1 MPKHDDPTTELPGTG
16 RIAAELRATGSG
28 PTAAELGGTETGPI
42 AADLGGTGTGATAA
56 APAPPPGL
64 AHAGPAH
71 TGPAQTGQA
80 QTGQADTG
88 PVRTGQAPPGRPSA
102 GPVPIAAELGGTG
115 IGPIAAELGGAG
127 TGATAAVPAPPPGLA
142 HAGPAHTGPA
152 QTGQADTGPVHTGQA
167 PAGRPS
173 VGPAAPAAPAGPGYR
188 AVFRVREF
196 RVVFVAHLF
205 SLLGV
210 VVSEL
215 ALTVLVYDLTR
226 SPLLSSLTFALGF
239 LPYLVGGTLLA
250 GLTDRLPPR
259 RILVVCDLLCAGCVA
274 LMVVPATP
282 VALLL
287 ALRCAIAVVSPVFNG
302 TRMATLAD
310 ILGEGDLFVLGRSLL
325 RIVSQSA
332 LLTGFAVGG
341 VLLTVVPPRGA
352 LAVTAGTFLV
362 SALLLRLGTVR
373 RPARGSG
380 AAGSGLSGTWA
391 VLRNRRVRALMLMF
405 WVPPLF
411 AVVPEALAAPYAD
424 EIGVSTAAL
433 GLLMC
438 ALPVGTITGELLA
451 GSFLSAAVRSRIV
464 LPLAVTGVLPYLLY
478 APEPGVPLA
487 AAALFLAG
495 ATGAYTLGL
504 DAWFVAA
511 VPEEQRGRAMTLMT
525 AGMMTVQGIGMAGA
539 GVAAEFAPVHVVV
552 AGTGVL
558 GTVCLLAAA
567 AELRAAGAAGDR
579 KARRG

>member
-1 MPKHDDPTTELPGTG
+1 MPKPDTPTPSAPPG
-16 RIAAELRATGSG
+16 E
-28 PTAAELGGTETGPI
+28 P
-42 AADLGGTGTGATAA
+42 
-56 APAPPPGL
+56 APAPALARAGETASVPAGTPVSVPVGEAVPLPAGAPASVPAGGPKAEPAPADRTEGASAPGSPTPV
-64 AHAGPAH
+64 AGP
-71 TGPAQTGQA
+71 GQ
-80 QTGQADTG
+80 
-88 PVRTGQAPPGRPSA
+88 
-102 GPVPIAAELGGTG
+102 GPVP
-115 IGPIAAELGGAG
+115 
-127 TGATAAVPAPPPGLA
+127 
-142 HAGPAHTGPA
+142 
-152 QTGQADTGPVHTGQA
+152 
-167 PAGRPS
+167 PS
-173 VGPAAPAAPAGPGYR
+173 PGYR

-196 RVVFVAHLF
+196 RFVFTAHLF

-250 GLTDRLPPR
+250 GLTDRFPPR
-259 RILVVCDLLCAGCVA
+259 RILVVCDLVCAACVV
-274 LMVVPATP
+274 LMTVPATP
-282 VALLL
+282 VAALL

-310 ILGEGDLFVLGRSLL
+310 VLGEGDLFVLGRSLL

-332 LLTGFAVGG
+332 LLAGFAAGG

-352 LAVTAGTFLV
+352 LVVTAATFLV

-373 RPARGSG
+373 RPARGG
-380 AAGSGLSGTWA
+380 GDGEGGLAGTWA
-391 VLRNRRVRALMLMF
+391 LLRDRRVRALMVMF
-405 WVPPLF
+405 WVPPFF

-451 GSFLSAAVRSRIV
+451 GSFLSAAARSRLV

-478 APEPGVPLA
+478 AVRPGVALA

-504 DAWFVAA
+504 DARFVAA
-511 VPEEQRGRAMTLMT
+511 VPEERRGRAMTLMT
-525 AGMMTVQGIGMAGA
+525 AGMMTVQGVGMAGA
-539 GVAAEFAPVHVVV
+539 GLAAEFVPVHAVV
-552 AGTGVL
+552 AGTGVV
-558 GTVCLLAAA
+558 GTLCLLAAA
-567 AELRAAGAAGDR
+567 AELRATEGRDGADR
-579 KARRG
+579 HVPHG

>member
-1 MPKHDDPTTELPGTG
+1 MPENDTRTPSRAPAPTPPHGPDTAPAAPGTTPEPLPTG
-16 RIAAELRATGSG
+16 PAATGPVPPDPG
-28 PTAAELGGTETGPI
+28 PPGTATPAPAPSPSTPASTG
-42 AADLGGTGTGATAA
+42 AASPAASTPASTGAALPAASTPASTGAALPAAPPTGTALP
-56 APAPPPGL
+56 APAPP
-64 AHAGPAH
+64 A
-71 TGPAQTGQA
+71 
-80 QTGQADTG
+80 
-88 PVRTGQAPPGRPSA
+88 APPA
-102 GPVPIAAELGGTG
+102 
-115 IGPIAAELGGAG
+115 
-127 TGATAAVPAPPPGLA
+127 
-142 HAGPAHTGPA
+142 
-152 QTGQADTGPVHTGQA
+152 
-167 PAGRPS
+167 
-173 VGPAAPAAPAGPGYR
+173 PGYR
-188 AVFRVREF
+188 AVFAVREF

-239 LPYLVGGTLLA
+239 LPYLLGGTLLA

-259 RILVVCDLLCAGCVA
+259 RILVVCDLVCAGCVA

-282 VALLL
+282 VAVLLV
-287 ALRCAIAVVSPVFNG
+287 LRCAIAVVSPVFNG

-332 LLTGFAVGG
+332 LLTGFAAGG
-341 VLLTVVPPRGA
+341 VLLTLVPPRGA
-352 LAVTAGTFLV
+352 LAVTATTFLV
-362 SALLLRLGTVR
+362 SALLLRLGTAR
-373 RPARGSG
+373 RPARAG
-380 AAGSGLSGTWA
+380 AGTGGLSGTWA

-438 ALPVGTITGELLA
+438 ALPVGTIAGELFA
-451 GSFLSAAVRSRIV
+451 GSFLSAAARARIV

-478 APEPGVPLA
+478 APRPGVALA
-487 AAALFLAG
+487 AVALFLAG

-511 VPEEQRGRAMTLMT
+511 VPEQQRGRAMTLMT
-525 AGMMTVQGIGMAGA
+525 AGMMTVQGVGMAGA
-539 GVAAEFAPVHVVV
+539 GIAAEFAPVHTVV

-558 GTVCLLAAA
+558 GTLCLLAAA
-567 AELRAAGAAGDR
+567 AELRATAPRPKGETGLT
-579 KARRG
+579 GI

>member
-1 MPKHDDPTTELPGTG
+1 MPENDTRTPS
-16 RIAAELRATGSG
+16 R
-28 PTAAELGGTETGPI
+28 
-42 AADLGGTGTGATAA
+42 
-56 APAPPPGL
+56 APAPTPP
-64 AHAGPAH
+64 HGPDD
-71 TGPAQTGQA
+71 P
-80 QTGQADTG
+80 
-88 PVRTGQAPPGRPSA
+88 PVT
-102 GPVPIAAELGGTG
+102 
-115 IGPIAAELGGAG
+115 
-127 TGATAAVPAPPPGLA
+127 
-142 HAGPAHTGPA
+142 
-152 QTGQADTGPVHTGQA
+152 
-167 PAGRPS
+167 
-173 VGPAAPAAPAGPGYR
+173 APAAPGATPEPLPTGPAATGPVPPDPGPPGAATPAPSPSTPASTGTAPPASAVVPTRAALPAPVPAAASTGTASPAPASAAAPPAPGYR
-188 AVFRVREF
+188 AVFAVREF

-239 LPYLVGGTLLA
+239 LPYLLGGTLLA

-259 RILVVCDLLCAGCVA
+259 RILVVCDLVCAGCVA

-282 VALLL
+282 VAVLLV
-287 ALRCAIAVVSPVFNG
+287 LRCAIAVVSPVFNG

-332 LLTGFAVGG
+332 LLTGFAAGG
-341 VLLTVVPPRGA
+341 VLLTLVPPRGA
-352 LAVTAGTFLV
+352 LAVTATTFLV
-362 SALLLRLGTVR
+362 SALLLRLGTAR
-373 RPARGSG
+373 RPARAG
-380 AAGSGLSGTWA
+380 AGTGGLSGTWA

-438 ALPVGTITGELLA
+438 ALPVGTIAGELFA
-451 GSFLSAAVRSRIV
+451 GSFLSAAARARIV

-478 APEPGVPLA
+478 APRPGVSLA
-487 AAALFLAG
+487 AVALFLAG

-525 AGMMTVQGIGMAGA
+525 AGMMTVQGVGMAGA
-539 GVAAEFAPVHVVV
+539 GIAAEFAPVHTVV

-558 GTVCLLAAA
+558 GTLCLLAAA
-567 AELRAAGAAGDR
+567 AELRATAPRPKGETGLT
-579 KARRG
+579 GI

>member
-1 MPKHDDPTTELPGTG
+1 MPKHDDPTTALPGTDPG
-16 RIAAELRATGSG
+16 PTAAAPGGTGIG
-28 PTAAELGGTETGPI
+28 PTAAELGGTGPT
-42 AADLGGTGTGATAA
+42 AAELGGTGTGTDPEPTAA

-64 AHAGPAH
+64 AHAD
-71 TGPAQTGQA
+71 PAQT
-80 QTGQADTG
+80 
-88 PVRTGQAPPGRPSA
+88 RP
-102 GPVPIAAELGGTG
+102 
-115 IGPIAAELGGAG
+115 
-127 TGATAAVPAPPPGLA
+127 A
-142 HAGPAHTGPA
+142 HA
-152 QTGQADTGPVHTGQA
+152 GPVHTGQA

-173 VGPAAPAAPAGPGYR
+173 TASAAPTAPTAPAAPGYR

-362 SALLLRLGTVR
+362 SALLLRLGTAR

-380 AAGSGLSGTWA
+380 AADGGLSGTWA

-539 GVAAEFAPVHVVV
+539 GVAAEFAPVHAVV

>member
-1 MPKHDDPTTELPGTG
+1 MPENDTRTPS
-16 RIAAELRATGSG
+16 R
-28 PTAAELGGTETGPI
+28 
-42 AADLGGTGTGATAA
+42 
-56 APAPPPGL
+56 APAPTPP
-64 AHAGPAH
+64 HGP
-71 TGPAQTGQA
+71 
-80 QTGQADTG
+80 DT
-88 PVRTGQAPPGRPSA
+88 PP
-102 GPVPIAAELGGTG
+102 IT
-115 IGPIAAELGGAG
+115 
-127 TGATAAVPAPPPGLA
+127 
-142 HAGPAHTGPA
+142 
-152 QTGQADTGPVHTGQA
+152 
-167 PAGRPS
+167 
-173 VGPAAPAAPAGPGYR
+173 APAAPGTTPVPLPTGPAATGPVPPHPGPPGTATPAPAPSPSTPASTGAALPAASAAVPTGAALPAPAPVAAPTGTALPAPVPAAASTGAALPVPTPAAAPTGTALPAAAPPAPGYR
-188 AVFRVREF
+188 AVFAVREF

-239 LPYLVGGTLLA
+239 LPYLLGGTLLA

-259 RILVVCDLLCAGCVA
+259 RILVVCDLVCAGCVA

-282 VALLL
+282 VAVLLV
-287 ALRCAIAVVSPVFNG
+287 LRCAIAVVSPVFNG

-332 LLTGFAVGG
+332 LLTGFAAGG
-341 VLLTVVPPRGA
+341 VLLTLVPPRGA
-352 LAVTAGTFLV
+352 LAVTATTFLV
-362 SALLLRLGTVR
+362 SALLLRLGTAR
-373 RPARGSG
+373 RPARAG
-380 AAGSGLSGTWA
+380 AGTGGLSGTWA

-438 ALPVGTITGELLA
+438 ALPVGTIAGELFA
-451 GSFLSAAVRSRIV
+451 GSFLSAAARARIV

-478 APEPGVPLA
+478 APRPGVALA
-487 AAALFLAG
+487 AVALFLAG

-525 AGMMTVQGIGMAGA
+525 AGMMTVQGVGMAGA
-539 GVAAEFAPVHVVV
+539 GIAAEFAPVHTVV

-558 GTVCLLAAA
+558 GTLCLLAAA
-567 AELRAAGAAGDR
+567 AELRATAARPKGET
-579 KARRG
+579 GLTGI

>member
-1 MPKHDDPTTELPGTG
+1 MPENHTRTPPPAPASTPAPARDGALPDAALPDTAETTPGAG
-16 RIAAELRATGSG
+16 AGAAREAG
-28 PTAAELGGTETGPI
+28 PPAPAPE
-42 AADLGGTGTGATAA
+42 
-56 APAPPPGL
+56 APAPPG
-64 AHAGPAH
+64 
-71 TGPAQTGQA
+71 
-80 QTGQADTG
+80 
-88 PVRTGQAPPGRPSA
+88 
-102 GPVPIAAELGGTG
+102 
-115 IGPIAAELGGAG
+115 
-127 TGATAAVPAPPPGLA
+127 
-142 HAGPAHTGPA
+142 
-152 QTGQADTGPVHTGQA
+152 
-167 PAGRPS
+167 
-173 VGPAAPAAPAGPGYR
+173 GYR
-188 AVFRVREF
+188 AVFAVREF
-196 RVVFVAHLF
+196 RFVFAAHLF

-215 ALTVLVYDLTR
+215 ALTVLVYDMTR

-239 LPYLVGGTLLA
+239 LPYLLGGTLLA

-259 RILVVCDLLCAGCVA
+259 RILVVCDLVCAGCVA
-274 LMVVPATP
+274 VMAAPATP

-287 ALRCAIAVVSPVFNG
+287 VLRCAIAVVSPVFNG

-332 LLTGFAVGG
+332 LLTGYAAAG

-352 LAVTAGTFLV
+352 LVVTAATFLA
-362 SALLLRLGTVR
+362 SALLLRLGTAR
-373 RPARGSG
+373 RPARAGG
-380 AAGSGLSGTWA
+380 AAGGLPGTFA

-424 EIGVSTAAL
+424 RAGASTAAL

-438 ALPVGTITGELLA
+438 ALPVGTIAGELFA
-451 GSFLSAAVRSRIV
+451 GSFLSAATRSRIV

-487 AAALFLAG
+487 AAALLLAG

-525 AGMMTVQGIGMAGA
+525 AGMMTVQGVGMAGA
-539 GVAAEFAPVHVVV
+539 GIAAEFAPVHVVV

-558 GTVCLLAAA
+558 GTLCLLAAA
-567 AELRAAGAAGDR
+567 VELRATERRDGADR
-579 KARRG
+579 HMTSR

>member
-1 MPKHDDPTTELPGTG
+1 M
-16 RIAAELRATGSG
+16 
-28 PTAAELGGTETGPI
+28 
-42 AADLGGTGTGATAA
+42 
-56 APAPPPGL
+56 
-64 AHAGPAH
+64 
-71 TGPAQTGQA
+71 
-80 QTGQADTG
+80 
-88 PVRTGQAPPGRPSA
+88 
-102 GPVPIAAELGGTG
+102 
-115 IGPIAAELGGAG
+115 
-127 TGATAAVPAPPPGLA
+127 
-142 HAGPAHTGPA
+142 
-152 QTGQADTGPVHTGQA
+152 
-167 PAGRPS
+167 
-173 VGPAAPAAPAGPGYR
+173 
-188 AVFRVREF
+188 
-196 RVVFVAHLF
+196 FVAHLF

-239 LPYLVGGTLLA
+239 LPYLLGGTLLA

-259 RILVVCDLLCAGCVA
+259 RILVVCDLVCAGCVA

-282 VALLL
+282 VAALLV
-287 ALRCAIAVVSPVFNG
+287 LRCAVAVVSPVFNG

-310 ILGEGDLFVLGRSLL
+310 ILGEGELFVLGRSLL

-332 LLTGFAVGG
+332 LLAGFAAGG
-341 VLLTVVPPRGA
+341 VLLTLVPPRGA
-352 LAVTAGTFLV
+352 LAVTAATFLV
-362 SALLLRLGTVR
+362 SALLLRLGTAR
-373 RPARGSG
+373 RPAR
-380 AAGSGLSGTWA
+380 AAGKEAGGGLAGTWV

-438 ALPVGTITGELLA
+438 ALPVGTIAGELFA
-451 GSFLSAAVRSRIV
+451 GSFLSAGTRSRIV
-464 LPLAVTGVLPYLLY
+464 LPLAGTGVLPYLLY
-478 APEPGVPLA
+478 APEPGVVLA
-487 AAALFLAG
+487 AVALFLAG

-525 AGMMTVQGIGMAGA
+525 AGMMTVQGVGMAGA
-539 GVAAEFAPVHVVV
+539 GIAAEFAPVHAVV

-567 AELRAAGAAGDR
+567 VELRATERRDGADR
-579 KARRG
+579 HVTSR

>member
-1 MPKHDDPTTELPGTG
+1 MPTND
-16 RIAAELRATGSG
+16 
-28 PTAAELGGTETGPI
+28 
-42 AADLGGTGTGATAA
+42 TGTPPQ
-56 APAPPPGL
+56 APAPAAAHERPP
-64 AHAGPAH
+64 
-71 TGPAQTGQA
+71 
-80 QTGQADTG
+80 
-88 PVRTGQAPPGRPSA
+88 R
-102 GPVPIAAELGGTG
+102 
-115 IGPIAAELGGAG
+115 
-127 TGATAAVPAPPPGLA
+127 
-142 HAGPAHTGPA
+142 
-152 QTGQADTGPVHTGQA
+152 
-167 PAGRPS
+167 
-173 VGPAAPAAPAGPGYR
+173 PGYL
-188 AVFRVREF
+188 AVFAVREF

-259 RILVVCDLLCAGCVA
+259 RILVVCDLFCAACVA
-274 LMVVPATP
+274 VMVAPVAP

-287 ALRCAIAVVSPVFNG
+287 VLRCAIALVSPVFQG

-352 LAVTAGTFLV
+352 LAVTAVTFLL
-362 SALLLRLGTVR
+362 SALLLRFGTVR
-373 RPARGSG
+373 RPAR
-380 AAGSGLSGTWA
+380 AAGERQGLAGTWA

-451 GSFLSAAVRSRIV
+451 GSFLSAAARSRIV

-478 APEPGVPLA
+478 APAPGLALA
-487 AAALFLAG
+487 ALALFLAG

-504 DAWFVAA
+504 DAWFVDA
-511 VPEEQRGRAMTLMT
+511 VPEEQRGRAMTLMS
-525 AGMMTVQGIGMAGA
+525 AGMMTVQGVGMAGA
-539 GVAAEFAPVHVVV
+539 GLAAEFAPAHTVV
-552 AGTGVL
+552 AGTGVV
-558 GTVCLLAAA
+558 GTLCLLAAA
-567 AELRAAGAAGDR
+567 AELRATERRDR
-579 KARRG
+579 ADRHVTCR

>member
-1 MPKHDDPTTELPGTG
+1 MPENDTRAPSQAPAPTPAHEQGTPPVTAPG
-16 RIAAELRATGSG
+16 
-28 PTAAELGGTETGPI
+28 
-42 AADLGGTGTGATAA
+42 A
-56 APAPPPGL
+56 APAVTARGT
-64 AHAGPAH
+64 APAV
-71 TGPAQTGQA
+71 TACGTAPAVT
-80 QTGQADTG
+80 
-88 PVRTGQAPPGRPSA
+88 
-102 GPVPIAAELGGTG
+102 VPAVTAR
-115 IGPIAAELGGAG
+115 AG
-127 TGATAAVPAPPPGLA
+127 T
-142 HAGPAHTGPA
+142 
-152 QTGQADTGPVHTGQA
+152 A
-167 PAGRPS
+167 PAGTAS
-173 VGPAAPAAPAGPGYR
+173 GAAAPGYR
-188 AVFRVREF
+188 AVFGVREF

-239 LPYLVGGTLLA
+239 LPYLLGGTLLA

-259 RILVVCDLLCAGCVA
+259 RILVVCDLVCAGCVA
-274 LMVVPATP
+274 VMVVPATP
-282 VALLL
+282 VAVLLV
-287 ALRCAIAVVSPVFNG
+287 LRCAIAVVSPVFNG

-332 LLTGFAVGG
+332 LLTGFAAGG
-341 VLLTVVPPRGA
+341 VLLTLVPPRGA
-352 LAVTAGTFLV
+352 LAVTATTFLV
-362 SALLLRLGTVR
+362 SALLLRLGTAR
-373 RPARGSG
+373 RPAR
-380 AAGSGLSGTWA
+380 AAGGASGLSGTWA

-438 ALPVGTITGELLA
+438 ALPVGTIAGELFA
-451 GSFLSAAVRSRIV
+451 GSFLSAATRSRIV

-478 APEPGVPLA
+478 APRPGVALA
-487 AAALFLAG
+487 AVALFLAG

-525 AGMMTVQGIGMAGA
+525 AGMMTVQGVGMAGA
-539 GVAAEFAPVHVVV
+539 GIAAEFAPVHTVV

-558 GTVCLLAAA
+558 GTLCLLAAA
-567 AELRAAGAAGDR
+567 AELRATEPGDR

>member
-1 MPKHDDPTTELPGTG
+1 MPTHDDPTTAPPGTG
-16 RIAAELRATGSG
+16 PQPPATA
-28 PTAAELGGTETGPI
+28 PVPALAPATAP
-42 AADLGGTGTGATAA
+42 ATAPAPEPAA
-56 APAPPPGL
+56 APASVPV
-64 AHAGPAH
+64 PA
-71 TGPAQTGQA
+71 PAPAPATEPA
-80 QTGQADTG
+80 C
-88 PVRTGQAPPGRPSA
+88 APPG
-102 GPVPIAAELGGTG
+102 AA
-115 IGPIAAELGGAG
+115 AAPG
-127 TGATAAVPAPPPGLA
+127 PAPG
-142 HAGPAHTGPA
+142 
-152 QTGQADTGPVHTGQA
+152 
-167 PAGRPS
+167 PAGR
-173 VGPAAPAAPAGPGYR
+173 PGYR

-250 GLTDRLPPR
+250 GLTDRFPPR
-259 RILVVCDLLCAGCVA
+259 RILVVCDLFCAACVA
-274 LMVVPATP
+274 LMVVPSTP
-282 VALLL
+282 VAVLLV
-287 ALRCAIAVVSPVFNG
+287 LRCAIAVVSPVFNG

-332 LLTGFAVGG
+332 LLTGYAVGG
-341 VLLTVVPPRGA
+341 VLLTVLPPRGA
-352 LAVTAGTFLV
+352 LAVTATTFLV
-362 SALLLRLGTVR
+362 SALLLRFGTVR
-373 RPARGSG
+373 RPARAPASG

-391 VLRNRRVRALMLMF
+391 VLRDRRVRALMLMF
-405 WVPPLF
+405 WAPPLF

-424 EIGVSTAAL
+424 RIGVSTAAL

-438 ALPVGTITGELLA
+438 ALPVGTIAGELFA
-451 GSFLSAAVRSRIV
+451 GAFLSAATRSRIV
-464 LPLAVTGVLPYLLY
+464 LPLAVAGVLPYLLY

-525 AGMMTVQGIGMAGA
+525 AGMMTVQGVGMAGA
-539 GVAAEFAPVHVVV
+539 GLAAEFVPVHAVV

-558 GTVCLLAAA
+558 GTLCLLAAA
-567 AELRAAGAAGDR
+567 AELRAAGAAGAPGG
-579 KARRG
+579 ARRRRTGGGGRRPKGETGLTGM

>member
-1 MPKHDDPTTELPGTG
+1 MPENDTRT
-16 RIAAELRATGSG
+16 
-28 PTAAELGGTETGPI
+28 PTAAPANT
-42 AADLGGTGTGATAA
+42 
-56 APAPPPGL
+56 PAPTPP
-64 AHAGPAH
+64 
-71 TGPAQTGQA
+71 
-80 QTGQADTG
+80 
-88 PVRTGQAPPGRPSA
+88 
-102 GPVPIAAELGGTG
+102 
-115 IGPIAAELGGAG
+115 
-127 TGATAAVPAPPPGLA
+127 
-142 HAGPAHTGPA
+142 
-152 QTGQADTGPVHTGQA
+152 
-167 PAGRPS
+167 
-173 VGPAAPAAPAGPGYR
+173 APAAPATDPSTAPAPARAGDPETAPTPARVGVPGAAPTPAGGVTPAPATGPGVVPVGAVAASAPARAGGPDPRPGYR
-188 AVFRVREF
+188 AVFAVREF
-196 RVVFVAHLF
+196 RFVFAAHLF

-259 RILVVCDLLCAGCVA
+259 RILVVCDLVCAGCVA
-274 LMVVPATP
+274 VMVVPATP
-282 VALLL
+282 VAVLLV
-287 ALRCAIAVVSPVFNG
+287 LRCAIAVVSPVFNG

-332 LLTGFAVGG
+332 LLTGFAAGG

-352 LAVTAGTFLV
+352 LAVTTATFLA
-362 SALLLRLGTVR
+362 SALLLRLGTAR
-373 RPARGSG
+373 RPARAGGGASG
-380 AAGSGLSGTWA
+380 FAGTWA

-438 ALPVGTITGELLA
+438 ALPVGTIAGELFA
-451 GSFLSAAVRSRIV
+451 GSFLSAATRSRIV
-464 LPLAVTGVLPYLLY
+464 LPLAVAGVLPYLLY
-478 APEPGVPLA
+478 GPRPGVALA
-487 AAALFLAG
+487 AVALFLAG

-525 AGMMTVQGIGMAGA
+525 AGMMTVQGVGMAGA
-539 GVAAEFAPVHVVV
+539 GIAAEFAPVHAVV

-558 GTVCLLAAA
+558 GTLCLLAAA
-567 AELRAAGAAGDR
+567 AELRATERRDGADR
-579 KARRG
+579 HMTSR

>member
-1 MPKHDDPTTELPGTG
+1 MPKHDHPDTTLPGTDPA
-16 RIAAELRATGSG
+16 R
-28 PTAAELGGTETGPI
+28 GTDSAP
-42 AADLGGTGTGATAA
+42 GTD
-56 APAPPPGL
+56 PAPGTDSAPGTD
-64 AHAGPAH
+64 PARG
-71 TGPAQTGQA
+71 TDSAPGTDPAPGTDSAPGS
-80 QTGQADTG
+80 
-88 PVRTGQAPPGRPSA
+88 VRTPDR
-102 GPVPIAAELGGTG
+102 
-115 IGPIAAELGGAG
+115 
-127 TGATAAVPAPPPGLA
+127 
-142 HAGPAHTGPA
+142 
-152 QTGQADTGPVHTGQA
+152 
-167 PAGRPS
+167 
-173 VGPAAPAAPAGPGYR
+173 PGYR

-250 GLTDRLPPR
+250 GLADRLPPR
-259 RILVVCDLLCAGCVA
+259 RILVVCDLFCAGCVA

-282 VALLL
+282 VAVLLV
-287 ALRCAIAVVSPVFNG
+287 LRCAIAVVSPVFNG
-302 TRMATLAD
+302 TRTATLAD

-352 LAVTAGTFLV
+352 LAVTAATFLV

-373 RPARGSG
+373 RPAR
-380 AAGSGLSGTWA
+380 AAGKAAASGLSGTWA
-391 VLRNRRVRALMLMF
+391 VLRNRRVRALMVMF

-438 ALPVGTITGELLA
+438 ALPVGTITGELFA
-451 GSFLSAAVRSRIV
+451 GAFLSAATRSRIV

-478 APEPGVPLA
+478 APQPGVALA
-487 AAALFLAG
+487 AVALFLAG

-539 GVAAEFAPVHVVV
+539 GIAAEFAPVHAVV

-558 GTVCLLAAA
+558 GTLCLLAAA
-567 AELRAAGAAGDR
+567 AELRAAGATEGRDGADR
-579 KARRG
+579 QVPHG

>member
-1 MPKHDDPTTELPGTG
+1 MPKHDSPHPPLP
-16 RIAAELRATGSG
+16 
-28 PTAAELGGTETGPI
+28 P
-42 AADLGGTGTGATAA
+42 AA
-56 APAPPPGL
+56 APP
-64 AHAGPAH
+64 
-71 TGPAQTGQA
+71 T
-80 QTGQADTG
+80 
-88 PVRTGQAPPGRPSA
+88 
-102 GPVPIAAELGGTG
+102 
-115 IGPIAAELGGAG
+115 
-127 TGATAAVPAPPPGLA
+127 VPA
-142 HAGPAHTGPA
+142 
-152 QTGQADTGPVHTGQA
+152 
-167 PAGRPS
+167 S
-173 VGPAAPAAPAGPGYR
+173 PAAPASPPAAASPTAPASPTASPPAPAAAPVGAGSPGYR

-196 RVVFVAHLF
+196 RFVFVAHLF

-239 LPYLVGGTLLA
+239 LPYLLGGTLLA

-259 RILVVCDLLCAGCVA
+259 RILVVCDLVCAACVA
-274 LMVVPATP
+274 VMTVPATP
-282 VALLL
+282 VAVLL

-352 LAVTAGTFLV
+352 LAVTAVTFLV

-373 RPARGSG
+373 RPAR
-380 AAGSGLSGTWA
+380 AAGRAAASGLAGTWA

-438 ALPVGTITGELLA
+438 ALPVGTIAGELFA
-451 GSFLSAAVRSRIV
+451 GSFLTAATRSRIV

-478 APEPGVPLA
+478 APEPGVALA
-487 AAALFLAG
+487 VVALFLAG

-525 AGMMTVQGIGMAGA
+525 AGMMTVQGVGMAGA
-539 GVAAEFAPVHVVV
+539 GIAAEFAPVHTVV
-552 AGTGVL
+552 AGTGVV
-558 GTVCLLAAA
+558 GTLCLLAAA
-567 AELRAAGAAGDR
+567 AELRASGATE
-579 KARRG
+579 K

>member
-1 MPKHDDPTTELPGTG
+1 MPTPTHPRTPPAPPEHP
-16 RIAAELRATGSG
+16 
-28 PTAAELGGTETGPI
+28 TGP
-42 AADLGGTGTGATAA
+42 ASATLS
-56 APAPPPGL
+56 APAPGS
-64 AHAGPAH
+64 
-71 TGPAQTGQA
+71 
-80 QTGQADTG
+80 
-88 PVRTGQAPPGRPSA
+88 VS
-102 GPVPIAAELGGTG
+102 GPVPASGPGTAPAAS
-115 IGPIAAELGGAG
+115 GPP
-127 TGATAAVPAPPPGLA
+127 PAPGPAPA
-142 HAGPAHTGPA
+142 PAAGPS
-152 QTGQADTGPVHTGQA
+152 
-167 PAGRPS
+167 GRPAS
-173 VGPAAPAAPAGPGYR
+173 GPAASPGYR

-196 RVVFVAHLF
+196 RFVFVAHLF

-215 ALTVLVYDLTR
+215 ALTVLVYELTR

-259 RILVVCDLLCAGCVA
+259 RLLVVCDLFCALCVA
-274 LMVVPATP
+274 AMIAPAAP
-282 VALLL
+282 VAVLL

-302 TRMATLAD
+302 TRTATLAD

-352 LAVTAGTFLV
+352 LAVTAVTFLL

-373 RPARGSG
+373 RPAR
-380 AAGSGLSGTWA
+380 AAGKAADSGLAGTWA
-391 VLRNRRVRALMLMF
+391 VLRDRRTRALMLMF

-438 ALPVGTITGELLA
+438 ALPVGTIAGELFA

-478 APEPGVPLA
+478 GFRPGVALA
-487 AAALFLAG
+487 AVALFLAG

-504 DAWFVAA
+504 DARFVAA
-511 VPEEQRGRAMTLMT
+511 VPEERRGRAMTLMT
-525 AGMMTVQGIGMAGA
+525 AGMMTVQGVGMAAA
-539 GVAAEFAPVHVVV
+539 GLAAEFVPVHTVV
-552 AGTGVL
+552 AGTGIV
-558 GTVCLLAAA
+558 GTLCLLAAA
-567 AELRAAGAAGDR
+567 RELRVTETRDGADR
-579 KARRG
+579 HVTCG

>member
-1 MPKHDDPTTELPGTG
+1 MPENDTRTPSRAPAPTPPHGPDTPPITAPAVPGTTPVPLPTG
-16 RIAAELRATGSG
+16 PAATGPVPPDPGPPGTATPAPSPSTPASTGAALPAASAAG
-28 PTAAELGGTETGPI
+28 PTGTATP
-42 AADLGGTGTGATAA
+42 APSPSTPASTGTALPAPAPAA
-56 APAPPPGL
+56 AP
-64 AHAGPAH
+64 
-71 TGPAQTGQA
+71 TGPALPA
-80 QTGQADTG
+80 A
-88 PVRTGQAPPGRPSA
+88 APPA
-102 GPVPIAAELGGTG
+102 
-115 IGPIAAELGGAG
+115 
-127 TGATAAVPAPPPGLA
+127 
-142 HAGPAHTGPA
+142 
-152 QTGQADTGPVHTGQA
+152 
-167 PAGRPS
+167 
-173 VGPAAPAAPAGPGYR
+173 PGYR
-188 AVFRVREF
+188 AVFAVREF

-239 LPYLVGGTLLA
+239 LPYLLGGTLLA

-259 RILVVCDLLCAGCVA
+259 RILVVCDLVCAGCVA

-282 VALLL
+282 VAVLLV
-287 ALRCAIAVVSPVFNG
+287 LRCAIAVVSPVFNG

-332 LLTGFAVGG
+332 LLTGFAAGG
-341 VLLTVVPPRGA
+341 VLLTLVPPRGA
-352 LAVTAGTFLV
+352 LAVTATTFLV
-362 SALLLRLGTVR
+362 SALLLRLGTAR
-373 RPARGSG
+373 RPARAG
-380 AAGSGLSGTWA
+380 AGTGGLSGTWA

-438 ALPVGTITGELLA
+438 ALPVGTIAGELFA
-451 GSFLSAAVRSRIV
+451 GSFLSAAARARIV

-478 APEPGVPLA
+478 APRPGVALA
-487 AAALFLAG
+487 AVALFLAG

-525 AGMMTVQGIGMAGA
+525 AGMMTVQGVGMAGA
-539 GVAAEFAPVHVVV
+539 GIAAEFAPVHTVV

-558 GTVCLLAAA
+558 GTLCLLAAA
-567 AELRAAGAAGDR
+567 AELRATAARPKGET
-579 KARRG
+579 GLTGI

>member
-1 MPKHDDPTTELPGTG
+1 MPENDTRTPS
-16 RIAAELRATGSG
+16 R
-28 PTAAELGGTETGPI
+28 
-42 AADLGGTGTGATAA
+42 
-56 APAPPPGL
+56 APAPTPP
-64 AHAGPAH
+64 HGPDD
-71 TGPAQTGQA
+71 P
-80 QTGQADTG
+80 
-88 PVRTGQAPPGRPSA
+88 PVT
-102 GPVPIAAELGGTG
+102 
-115 IGPIAAELGGAG
+115 
-127 TGATAAVPAPPPGLA
+127 
-142 HAGPAHTGPA
+142 
-152 QTGQADTGPVHTGQA
+152 
-167 PAGRPS
+167 
-173 VGPAAPAAPAGPGYR
+173 APAAPGATPEPLPTGPAATGPVSPDPGPPGAATPAPSPSTPASTGTAPPASAAVPTRAALPAPVPAAASTGTASPAPASAAAPPAPGYR
-188 AVFRVREF
+188 AVFAVREF

-239 LPYLVGGTLLA
+239 LPYLLGGTLLA

-259 RILVVCDLLCAGCVA
+259 RILVVCDLVCAGCVA

-282 VALLL
+282 VAVLLV
-287 ALRCAIAVVSPVFNG
+287 LRCAIAVVSPVFNG

-332 LLTGFAVGG
+332 LLTGFAAGG
-341 VLLTVVPPRGA
+341 VLLTLVPPRGA
-352 LAVTAGTFLV
+352 LAVTATTFLV
-362 SALLLRLGTVR
+362 SALLLRLGTAR
-373 RPARGSG
+373 RPARAG
-380 AAGSGLSGTWA
+380 AGTGGLSGTWA

-438 ALPVGTITGELLA
+438 ALPVGTIAGELFA
-451 GSFLSAAVRSRIV
+451 GSFLSAAARARIV

-478 APEPGVPLA
+478 APRPGVALA
-487 AAALFLAG
+487 AVALFLAG

-525 AGMMTVQGIGMAGA
+525 AGMMTVQGVGMAGA
-539 GVAAEFAPVHVVV
+539 GIAAEFAPVHTVV

-558 GTVCLLAAA
+558 GTLCLLAAA
-567 AELRAAGAAGDR
+567 AELRAPAPRPKGETGLT
-579 KARRG
+579 GI